1 MDCIVRG
8 RQEPDTTFTFPSA
21 SQTFKEQI
29 VTEQPRSLGNGP
41 GRRGPQLQELTS

>member
-8 RQEPDTTFTFPSA
+8 RKEPDTTFTSA

-29 VTEQPRSLGNGP
+29 VTEQPHSLGNGP
-41 GRRGPQLQELTS
+41 GRRGPQPQELTS